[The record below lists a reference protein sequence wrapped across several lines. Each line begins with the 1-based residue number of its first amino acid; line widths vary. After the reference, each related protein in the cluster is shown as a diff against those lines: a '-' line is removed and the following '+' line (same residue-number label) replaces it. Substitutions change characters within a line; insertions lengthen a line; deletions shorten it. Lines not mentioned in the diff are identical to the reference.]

1 MTDEQ
6 KQQTRD
12 RIGLRIM
19 SLRKMAGLT
28 QEQLSE
34 RAGLQRS
41 HIAKIER
48 GKYAVTF
55 ETVQAIAEALGMTC
69 DIIDSKL
76 ADLAPL
82 KRLTPEPMRG
92 WLGTELNKKATDVLT
107 LKDTIEPDP
116 KADIK
121 AKRIE
126 DCNLSVRTRGICK
139 ANGIDTLGDL
149 CKLHKTD
156 WLKFRNGGK
165 KSLIEL
171 DDLLHNNGL
180 DWAEWQ

>member
-19 SLRKMAGLT
+19 ALRKLAGLT

-41 HIAKIER
+41 HITKIER

-55 ETVQAIAEALGMTC
+55 ETVQAIAEALGMTV
-69 DIIDSKL
+69 DIIDPKL

-82 KRLTPEPMRG
+82 RTLTKE
-92 WLGTELNKKATDVLT
+92 
-107 LKDTIEPDP
+107 
-116 KADIK
+116 
-121 AKRIE
+121 
-126 DCNLSVRTRGICK
+126 
-139 ANGIDTLGDL
+139 
-149 CKLHKTD
+149 
-156 WLKFRNGGK
+156 
-165 KSLIEL
+165 
-171 DDLLHNNGL
+171 
-180 DWAEWQ
+180 